1 LADQADPFDL
11 STHTNQP
18 IQAKKISLN
27 TTPTSTLY
35 RSQKVKRLARCM
47 LHFQR
52 DQPDFVE
59 YLLEVG
65 ADPNAQDPQGL
76 TPLMVHTPD
85 MPQCGQISAEL
96 AYHGHECYQSI

>member
-1 LADQADPFDL
+1 LADLADPFDL
-11 STHTNQP
+11 STHENQL
-18 IQAKKISLN
+18 ILAKHLIEHGANVNALSI
-27 TTPTSTLY
+27 PEG
-35 RSQKVKRLARCM
+35 KRLARCM

-65 ADPNAQDPQGL
+65 ADPNAQDHQGL

-85 MPQCGQISAEL
+85 MPRCGQISAEL
-96 AYHGHECYQSI
+96 AYHGHEYYHSI